1 MNELEEINQKINEM
15 MERGDFGTPASP
27 ELISQAWKNLASEL
41 VSRLNEGKPIYNS
54 ISGLWAQ
61 DGGKVAYSG
70 YAKEEVVIPEN
81 TKILAFRQDK
91 TNDSQPDLSL
101 VYVTYDSN

>member
-1 MNELEEINQKINEM
+1 MVA
-15 MERGDFGTPASP
+15 R
-27 ELISQAWKNLASEL
+27 
-41 VSRLNEGKPIYNS
+41 
-54 ISGLWAQ
+54 
-61 DGGKVAYSG
+61 VAYSG

-91 TNDSQPDLSL
+91 TNDTQPDLSL